1 MAHAPL
7 RRWISMLVIL
17 QVTAAVAAAQ
27 PAGDRDA
34 LLQSRWPAIL
44 AEVLQARG
52 LAIVDANARPVA
64 ANVPGARVSGEPAA
78 VQAAYRE
85 AIVRLVTDAA
95 MQPFFT
101 PDPQTATVVR
111 PSDAEWITRLAESGV
126 ADKGAKSVNAAATN
140 PAAPQIAE
148 RSGFTDLVALALDM
162 RDVFAADKSAV
173 SLNLNA
179 LALVGLTSET
189 ESAPALYRRY
199 DGLRRIGGTFTFGA
213 QIPEGEITGLTGLPS
228 AGDLLDAIAWD
239 VRFRV
244 IGDRDPRARRWD
256 DLMLG
261 VMGGVVQMSAVL
273 LGLVPQQD
281 LLVVRKILEDNLGI
295 AVAAAKHRISH
306 SLQVTVKGAGQHLR
320 DEDGK
325 DKYSVGLLADKGFGN
340 TDLTANLLYSTLDD
354 ATVVPGASVQL
365 DTLTV
370 SAGINH
376 LTARDA
382 LVKGRSIELS
392 ANLNFDFALEDE
404 AALPTPREHVWRVVG
419 AIAIP
424 WGSSAKIPV
433 SVTYTNDKN
442 RLANEKFVTGF
453 VGISYDFGA
462 LKSLFAPAVAN

>member
-1 MAHAPL
+1 M
-7 RRWISMLVIL
+7 RSRVVRWLSTLAAL
-17 QVTAAVAAAQ
+17 HLACLAATAQ
-27 PAGDRDA
+27 TPDDRDA
-34 LLQSRWPAIL
+34 LLRSRWSAIFPDVL
-44 AEVLQARG
+44 AARQ
-52 LAIVDANARPVA
+52 LAVVDANAQPVPINA
-64 ANVPGARVSGEPAA
+64 PGARVSGDPAA
-78 VQAAYRE
+78 VRAAYQE
-85 AIVRLVTDAA
+85 AILRLVTDDA
-95 MQPFFT
+95 MRPFFT

-111 PSDAEWITRLAESGV
+111 PSDADWITRLAESGV

-148 RSGFTDLVALALDM
+148 RSGFTDLVALALDL

-244 IGDRDPRARRWD
+244 VGDRDPRARRWD

-261 VMGGVVQMSAVL
+261 VLGGQVQMSALL

-281 LLVVRKILEDNLGI
+281 LPVVQAILSDGLGL

-325 DKYSVGLLADKGFGN
+325 NKYSVGVLADKGFGN

-354 ATVVPGASVQL
+354 GTVVPGTSVQL
-365 DTLTV
+365 DTLTL

-404 AALPTPREHVWRVVG
+404 AALPTPREHVWRLVG
-419 AIAIP
+419 AVAIP

-453 VGISYDFGA
+453 IGISYDFGA
-462 LKSLFAPAVAN
+462 LKSLFAPAIAN